1 MPELVRD
8 YNLHMGGVD
17 LSDMRTYIFLNER
30 RTVRWNKKVFFTL
43 FGRLLL
49 NSFILYQRNGDL
61 PKLDRQKSMVKVV
74 EGLIGGFREQR
85 NRPGPKIK
93 DAPNRLLNPE
103 KHFKQTKLEKGK
115 KKNCVVCTK
124 LQDNIHVCTSY
135 ICGKCNVALC
145 IGECWEKYHTKKV
158 LYKTFFA
165 RYYPDNV
172 FSYYYFEYSSNIL
185 MLKCQFL

>member
-1 MPELVRD
+1 
-8 YNLHMGGVD
+8 
-17 LSDMRTYIFLNER
+17 
-30 RTVRWNKKVFFTL
+30 
-43 FGRLLL
+43 
-49 NSFILYQRNGDL
+49 
-61 PKLDRQKSMVKVV
+61 MVKVV

-124 LQDNIHVCTSY
+124 LQDNIRVCTLY